1 MQPMNTSSSARITLA
16 INRLSWLI
24 FSFTNSAWT
33 ATYLACS
40 FTGHLFIWASKV
52 WAPVCLESLLLGT
65 CQPGFLFSGHQ
76 PVWPANSFSSCL
88 FGLLIYWAPACLACT
103 FIWLLPAWPAL
114 LLSSCVLPVL
124 LLCTCHLTLY
134 VTEPWPT
141 CHLIDKEISG
151 LCSQISHLLGN
162 VSLAQLFSS
171 SLAYYYITKNA
182 MSTEL
187 S

>member
-65 CQPGFLFSGHQ
+65 CQPGLLFSGHQ
-76 PVWPANSFSSCL
+76 PVWPANSLVSCL
-88 FGLLIYWAPACLACT
+88 LGLLIHLVAACLACSFT
-103 FIWLLPAWPAL
+103 GHLPVWPAH
-114 LLSSCVLPVL
+114 SYGSC
-124 LLCTCHLTLY
+124 
-134 VTEPWPT
+134 
-141 CHLIDKEISG
+141 
-151 LCSQISHLLGN
+151 LLGLLFYWA
-162 VSLAQLFSS
+162 VASSPLFYFAPAIWPSMLQSRGLLA
-171 SLAYYYITKNA
+171 T
-182 MSTEL
+182 
-187 S
+187 